1 MNFYEIRERSTR
13 KGGREIYPEFV
24 LCRNSDL
31 MIRGKAFYAIWDEEK
46 GLWSTDEHDV
56 ATLVDKDL
64 YSYLDKLIPGD
75 PVKVCTMRQ
84 IGEKSSWLQY
94 RKYVS
99 NVPDDYH
106 QLDDHLTFSD
116 TVVKKEDYA
125 SKRLPYPLQK
135 GPCEAYEQ
143 IMSTLYDPDERKKLE
158 WAIGSIVS
166 GDSRDIQKFVVLYGA
181 PGAGKGTI
189 LEIIKKL
196 FVGYCSTFDAKA
208 LTSQANAFSTE
219 VFRSNPLV
227 AIQTDGNLSRIEDNS
242 KLNTIVS
249 HEDITVNE
257 KFKAQYTL
265 QMHCMLF
272 MATNQPVM
280 ITDAKSGLIR
290 RLIDVSPSG
299 RRIPPKTYRT
309 LMNQIDFELGAIAS
323 HCLDI
328 YNEAGRD
335 AYNTYVPMNMI
346 YQTDIFFNFVEQ
358 YIDKLS
364 DPDGI
369 SLSRA
374 YDLYSEY
381 HSVALDGYKKLARH
395 KFREEL
401 KNYFENFYE
410 VTRVDGKQV
419 RSWYTGFLKDKFSG
433 VLPDISDERSESWL
447 VLDKTESLFDVIFAD
462 CPAQYTSMRGGPLYP
477 WADCATSL
485 KDISTG
491 EVHYVKV
498 PENLVVVD
506 FDIRDAEGNKSK
518 EKNLAAASK
527 WPKTYAEFSKSGG
540 GVHLH
545 YFYDGDVTRLDR
557 VYDDGI
563 EVKIFTGGS
572 ALRRKLTFCN
582 DIPIATINSGLPLKK
597 EEPVID
603 QKVIKSEKKLRE
615 LILRNINKEIH
626 PGTKPSID
634 FIAKILDDAY
644 ASGLKYD
651 VSDMRQRIFVF
662 AMNST
667 NQSDYCMKKV
677 GEMKF
682 RSETASGPV
691 DISDDVVFFDVEVF
705 PNMNLVCWK
714 YAGSDKEVV
723 SMFNPTPKDIEVL
736 MSMPLVGFNN
746 RRYDNH
752 ILYAIYLGY
761 SPEQVYEVSMR
772 LVNNE
777 KNAGF
782 GEAYNISKTDVY
794 DFVSKKQS
802 LKKYEIELGQHHQEL
817 GIRWDQP
824 VPKDMWETVAKYCG
838 NDVRATEAV
847 WNARQSDWKAREI
860 LADLSGLTVNDTT
873 NSHTTRFIF
882 GDDRK
887 PQIQFNYRFL
897 GGPLRDG
904 ETYSV
909 PDGADPEWSLFEG
922 GNKPIFPG
930 YVFDAGKSTYRGEE
944 VGEGGYV
951 YAEPGIYY
959 NVALLDIASMH
970 PSSIVAEN
978 LFGDKYTKRFKDIL
992 DARVAIKHKD
1002 YEKARIMLDGKLAR
1016 YLDDESASADL
1027 ASALKIAINSVYGL
1041 TSAKFDN
1048 PFHDIRNKD
1057 NIVAKRGALF
1067 MVNLK
1072 HEVQRRGFTVAHIK
1086 TDSIKIPNA
1095 TPEII
1100 DFVTQYGRA
1109 YGYNFE
1115 HEATYERMC
1124 LVNDAVYIA
1133 RYKDGK
1139 HAGEWVAVG
1148 AQFQHPYVFKKLF
1161 SHEPIGYSDMCE
1173 TKSVNSSLYLD
1184 MNENLPDVS
1193 DLEKEHDRLM
1203 HDILKSKDEPYT
1215 EEIQQKCKRVDE
1227 LEKDIQKGHD
1237 YQFIGKVGLFSPMMY
1252 GCGGGILVREK
1263 DGKYYAVTGTKGYRW
1278 MEAEQVELL
1287 GNQNKVD
1294 KRYYEELVTDAVKQ
1308 ISKYGDFDAFVDV
1321 EGGIEGDKA

>member
-1 MNFYEIRERSTR
+1 MNFYEIRERSSK
-13 KGGREIYPEFV
+13 KGAREIYPEFMI
-24 LCRNSDL
+24 CRHSDL
-31 MIRGKAFYAIWDEEK
+31 MVRGKSFYAIWDEEK

-56 ATLVDKDL
+56 QTIVDKDL
-64 YSYLDKLIPGD
+64 YSYAEKVKELGD
-75 PVKVCTMRQ
+75 GEVKVCSMRSL
-84 IGEKSSWLQY
+84 GANSSWMQY
-94 RKYVS
+94 RKYVQ
-99 NVPDDYH
+99 NIPDDYH
-106 QLDDHLTFSD
+106 VLDEKLTFAD
-116 TVVKKEDYA
+116 TVVKKKDYA

-135 GPCEAYEQ
+135 GKCDAYEQ
-143 IMSTLYDPDERKKLE
+143 IISTLYDPEERQKIE
-158 WAIGSIVS
+158 WAIGSVIA
-166 GDSRDIQKFVVLYGA
+166 GDSSKIQKFLVFYGK
-181 PGAGKGTI
+181 PGSGKGTI
-189 LEIIKKL
+189 LDIIQRL
-196 FVGYCSTFDAKA
+196 FPGYYTMFNAKELA
-208 LTSQANAFSTE
+208 SQNNSFAMET
-219 VFRSNPLV
+219 FRSNPLV
-227 AIQTDGNLSRIEDNS
+227 ALQTDGDLSRIEDNTLINS
-242 KLNTIVS
+242 IIS
-249 HEDITVNE
+249 HEEMLINE
-257 KFKAQYTL
+257 KFKAQYT
-265 QMHCMLF
+265 MKFGCFLF
-272 MATNQPVM
+272 MATNEPVM
-280 ITDAKSGLIR
+280 ITDAKSGLRR

-299 RRIPPKTYRT
+299 RLIPPKTYRT
-309 LMNQIDFELGAIAS
+309 LKEQVNFELGAIAQ
-323 HCLDI
+323 HCLEVYKSIGIDG
-328 YNEAGRD
+328 YYEYEPTA
-335 AYNTYVPMNMI
+335 MI
-346 YQTDIFFNFVEQ
+346 YQTDIFFNFVESKF
-358 YIDKLS
+358 IEFS
-364 DPDGI
+364 DPEGI
-369 SLSRA
+369 SLTRA
-374 YDLYSEY
+374 YDLYSDY
-381 HSVALDGYKKLARH
+381 YNTSLVGYRKMARH

-401 KNYFENFYE
+401 KNYFEEFLDI
-410 VTRVDGKQV
+410 TRVDGKQV
-419 RSWYTGFLKDKFSG
+419 RSWYRGFLKEKFTA
-433 VLPDISDERSESWL
+433 LNHDIPEEEGSWL
-447 VLDKTESLFDVIFAD
+447 VMECTVSLFDEIFAE
-462 CPAQYTSMRGGPLYP
+462 CFAQYTSWKGGPILP
-477 WADCATSL
+477 WAEATTKL
-485 KDISTG
+485 KDIQTS

-498 PENLVVVD
+498 PENLIVVD
-506 FDIRDAEGNKSK
+506 FDIRDADGNKNRES
-518 EKNLAAASK
+518 NLKAASK

-545 YFYDGDVTRLDR
+545 YFYDGDVTKLDR

-572 ALRRKLTFCN
+572 ALRRKLTLCN

-644 ASGLKYD
+644 ESGLKYD

-667 NQSDYCMKKV
+667 HQSEYCMKKV

-682 RSETASGPV
+682 KSDASSGPV

-714 YAGSDKEVV
+714 YAGSDKDVV
-723 SMFNPTPKDIEVL
+723 SMFNPSPKDIEVL

-752 ILYAIYLGY
+752 VLYAIYLGY

-794 DFVSKKQS
+794 DFSSKKQS
-802 LKKYEIELGQHHQEL
+802 LKKFEIELGQHHQEL
-817 GIRWDQP
+817 GIKWDQP
-824 VPKDMWETVAKYCG
+824 VPKDMWEIVAKYCG

-887 PQIQFNYRFL
+887 PQSQFNYRFL

-922 GNKPIFPG
+922 GKPIFPG
-930 YVFDAGKSTYRGEE
+930 YTFDNGKSVYRDEE

-978 LFGDKYTKRFKDIL
+978 LFGDKYTQRFKDIL

-1002 YEKARIMLDGKLAR
+1002 YDKARTMLDGKLAR
-1016 YLDDESASADL
+1016 YLDDENASADL

-1041 TSAKFDN
+1041 TSAKFEN

-1100 DFVTQYGRA
+1100 DFVTSYGKA

-1161 SHEPIGYSDMCE
+1161 SHEPIGYLDMCE
-1173 TKSVNSSLYLD
+1173 TKSVTSSIYLD
-1184 MNENLPDVS
+1184 MNENLP
-1193 DLEKEHDRLM
+1193 EGEHDYRF
-1203 HDILKSKDEPYT
+1203 
-1215 EEIQQKCKRVDE
+1215 V
-1227 LEKDIQKGHD
+1227 
-1237 YQFIGKVGLFSPMMY
+1237 GKVGLFSPMMY

-1294 KRYYEELVTDAVKQ
+1294 KRYYEELVTDAVNQ
-1308 ISKYGDFDAFVDV
+1308 ISKYGDFDAFVDID
-1321 EGGIEGDKA
+1321 EGGSNGDKA